1 MSDIKKKANADITS
15 KRLKVKNKK
24 DVAKVLTKNKTTAVT
39 AKKSSNVRKKPTVKK
54 SNKPKVVNQNQ
65 QPAVKKEEN
74 ITQVQET
81 KPIVNEKEVK
91 SAVSNRKNNKKVS
104 IKKTGNE
111 EVKAVKVD
119 NINNIKKKADKLK
132 NEKKKANTTNK
143 TKAPSSKKVKSV
155 YDPEKNRW
163 VLKEDKSK
171 DKKPDNKQKA
181 KQQPSQQVKLPQEE
195 SPSYVTDR
203 DLGGFKNKFFEEVN
217 VNEYKTAQKE
227 KRKGLPKKLFIFL
240 LVVVVL
246 FGIGFIVYRINQER
260 IKANLNLYDKYKVGQ
275 EVILKDGSKWYVV
288 TDSDGSKP
296 NVELLDSGLVD
307 YNRDGKI
314 NDKDKFRFSSGSLSC
329 NKKDETNLCYFL
341 ENTYRPYLEGKVGE
355 LVKITSFDSKQF
367 VRVREEL
374 EYGWEWN
381 NDNILTSSKMYNY
394 WLATSQKERM
404 YVVSRKGSY
413 KMVKPTAT
421 YYARVVITI
430 SKDSIKKD

>member
-15 KRLKVKNKK
+15 KRIKVKNKK

-39 AKKSSNVRKKPTVKK
+39 AKKSTNVRKKPTVKK
-54 SNKPKVVNQNQ
+54 SNKPKVVQQNKQ
-65 QPAVKKEEN
+65 QAVKEEN

-91 SAVSNRKNNKKVS
+91 SAVNNKSNKKVS
-104 IKKTGNE
+104 IKKSGNE
-111 EVKAVKVD
+111 EVKAIKVD

-132 NEKKKANTTNK
+132 NEKKKANTANK
-143 TKAPSSKKVKSV
+143 TKAPNSKKVKSV

-171 DKKPDNKQKA
+171 DKKPDNKQKV
-181 KQQPSQQVKLPQEE
+181 KQQQPSQTVKGQVEQTPN
-195 SPSYVTDR
+195 YVTDR

-217 VNEYKTAQKE
+217 VNEYKSARKE
-227 KRKGLPKKLFIFL
+227 KRKKLPKKILIFL
-240 LVVVVL
+240 LVVIIL
-246 FGIGFIVYRINQER
+246 GSIALIVYKVNQER
-260 IKANLNLYDKYKVGQ
+260 IKTNLNLYDKYKIGQ
-275 EVILKDGSKWYVV
+275 EVVLADGSKWYVV
-288 TDSDGSKP
+288 ADSDGSKP
-296 NVELLDSGLVD
+296 NVELLDSRLVD
-307 YNRDGKI
+307 YNRDGSI
-314 NDKDKFRFSSGSLSC
+314 NEKDMFRFSSGSLKC
-329 NKKDETNLCYFL
+329 DKKDETNLCYFL
-341 ENTYRPYLEGKVGE
+341 ENTYRPYLEEKIGE
-355 LVKITSFDSKQF
+355 VVKITSFDSKQF
-367 VRVREEL
+367 VKLREEL

-381 NDNILTSSKMYNY
+381 NDNILTTSKMYNY
-394 WLATSQKERM
+394 WLATSQKEKM

>member
-1 MSDIKKKANADITS
+1 M
-15 KRLKVKNKK
+15 
-24 DVAKVLTKNKTTAVT
+24 
-39 AKKSSNVRKKPTVKK
+39 
-54 SNKPKVVNQNQ
+54 
-65 QPAVKKEEN
+65 
-74 ITQVQET
+74 
-81 KPIVNEKEVK
+81 
-91 SAVSNRKNNKKVS
+91 
-104 IKKTGNE
+104 
-111 EVKAVKVD
+111 
-119 NINNIKKKADKLK
+119 
-132 NEKKKANTTNK
+132 
-143 TKAPSSKKVKSV
+143 
-155 YDPEKNRW
+155 
-163 VLKEDKSK
+163 
-171 DKKPDNKQKA
+171 
-181 KQQPSQQVKLPQEE
+181 PQEE

-227 KRKGLPKKLFIFL
+227 KRRKLPKKVLVFL
-240 LVVVVL
+240 LVVVIL
-246 FGIGFIVYRINQER
+246 FSVGFIVYKINQER
-260 IKANLNLYDKYKVGQ
+260 IKTNLNLYDKYKVGQ
-275 EVILKDGSKWYVV
+275 EVVLKDGSKWYVV
-288 TDSDGSKP
+288 ADSDGSKP

-341 ENTYRPYLEGKVGE
+341 ENTYRSYLEAKIGE
-355 LVKITSFDSKQF
+355 VVKITSFDSKQF
-367 VRVREEL
+367 VRIREEL

-394 WLATSQKERM
+394 WLATSQKEKM